1 MAIQE
6 HTERDAVLPVT
17 AIRPPQ
23 RRVTLDLREVWAYR
37 GLLFLLIWAEIKVR
51 YKQTVIGAAWAILQ
65 PFLAMVVFS
74 VIFGNLLRVPTDG
87 IPYPVFSYCALVP
100 WTYFTHA
107 LNKSTF
113 SLVAYGHLLT
123 KVYVPR
129 LVIPLATVLAGFIDF
144 AVSFVILLGMMVYF
158 GMPPTLSILV
168 LPFFILLTVATALGV
183 GLWLAAMNVQYRDI
197 MNALPFLT
205 QLWFFLTPVAY
216 ASSIIPEGWRLVYR
230 LNPMTG
236 VIEGFRW
243 ALLGDAQ
250 RAPDPVLLSVSVLA
264 VGAVLI
270 GGLYFFRRREDTF
283 ADVV

>member
-1 MAIQE
+1 MTRRNLSEDA
-6 HTERDAVLPVT
+6 AVLPVT
-17 AIRPPQ
+17 VIGPPQ
-23 RRVTLDLREVWAYR
+23 RPVALNLREVWAYR
-37 GLLFLLIWAEIKVR
+37 DLFFLLIQAEIKVR
-51 YKQTVIGAAWAILQ
+51 YRQTVIGVAWAILQ
-65 PFLAMVVFS
+65 PLLAMVAFA
-74 VIFGNLLRVPTDG
+74 VIFGNLLHVPTDG

-107 LNKSTF
+107 LNKSTY
-113 SLVAYGHLLT
+113 SLVGYARLLT

-129 LVIPLATVLAGFIDF
+129 LVIPLAAVLAGFMDF
-144 AVSFVILLGMMVYF
+144 MAAFVILLGIMVYY
-158 GMPPTLSILV
+158 GIPPTLSILA
-168 LPFFILLTVATALGV
+168 LPFFMLLTIATALGV
-183 GLWLAAMNVQYRDI
+183 GLWLAAINVQYRDI

-216 ASSIIPEGWRLVYR
+216 ASSIIPEGWRLLYR

-236 VIEGFRW
+236 VVEGFRW
-243 ALLGDAQ
+243 ALLGDIQ

>member
-1 MAIQE
+1 MTKQE
-6 HTERDAVLPVT
+6 HEKSSTLPVT
-17 AIRPPQ
+17 RIRPPQ
-23 RRVTLDLREVWAYR
+23 PRITLDLHEVWSYR
-37 GLLFLLIWAEIKVR
+37 DLLFLLIWAEIKVR

-87 IPYPVFSYCALVP
+87 VPYPVFVYCALVP

-107 LNKSTF
+107 LNKSTN

-129 LVIPLATVLAGFIDF
+129 LVIPLAAVLAGLLDF
-144 AVSFVILLGMMVYF
+144 VVSFIILLGMMVYF
-158 GMPPTLSILV
+158 YMPPTLAILT
-168 LPFFILLTVATALGV
+168 LPFFILLMIAAALGV
-183 GLWLAAMNVQYRDI
+183 GLWLAAINVQYRDVI
-197 MNALPFLT
+197 NALPFVT

-216 ASSIIPEGWRLVYR
+216 ASSIIPEDWRLVYR
-230 LNPMTG
+230 LNPMSG

-243 ALLGDAQ
+243 ALLGKAQ
-250 RAPDPVLLSVSVLA
+250 SAPDLVFLGVSVFVL
-264 VGAVLI
+264 GAVLL
-270 GGLYFFRRREDTF
+270 GGLFFFRRREDTF

>member
-1 MAIQE
+1 MTLQE
-6 HTERDAVLPVT
+6 HKGTTVLPVT
-17 AIRPPQ
+17 KIRPPQ
-23 RRVTLDLREVWAYR
+23 RRITLDLHEVWSYR
-37 GLLFLLIWAEIKVR
+37 DLLLLLIWAEIKVR

-87 IPYPVFSYCALVP
+87 VPYPVFAYCALVP

-107 LNKSTF
+107 LNKSTN

-129 LVIPLATVLAGFIDF
+129 LVIPLAAVLAGLMDF
-144 AVSFVILLGMMVYF
+144 AVSFVILLGMLIYF
-158 GMPPTLSILV
+158 DMPPTLAILS
-168 LPFFILLTVATALGV
+168 LPFFILLTIAAALGV
-183 GLWLAAMNVQYRDI
+183 GLWLAAINVQYRDVI
-197 MNALPFLT
+197 NALPFLT

-216 ASSIIPEGWRLVYR
+216 ASSIIPEEWRLVYR
-230 LNPMTG
+230 LNPMSG

-243 ALLGDAQ
+243 ALLGEAQ
-250 RAPDPVLLSVSVLA
+250 SAPDPVFIGVSVLA
-264 VGAVLI
+264 LGAVLL
-270 GGLYFFRRREDTF
+270 GGLYFFHRREDTF